1 MTIRVFLVEDNS
13 LIRESLIEALE
24 ELAPAKVVGFA
35 VTEDS
40 AVTWLTANPG
50 GCDLAVIDIFLERG
64 SGLGVLLA
72 CKGLGWVETVVL
84 SNYVTVEMKRK
95 CTDLGARRIFD
106 KSREIEDLVEFC
118 SRLDSADPM
127 KP

>member
-24 ELAPAKVVGFA
+24 ELAPVKVVGFA

-40 AVTWLTANPG
+40 AVTWLAANPS
-50 GCDLAVIDIFLERG
+50 GCDLAVIDIFLDRG

-72 CKGLGWVETVVL
+72 CKELQWVEAVVL

-95 CTDLGARRIFD
+95 CIDLGARRIFD

-118 SRLDSADPM
+118 TRLDSGDR
-127 KP
+127 